1 MPKQPHKSTYS
12 RLQIKK
18 KLKDLEFK
26 KDMADAAKDKAE
38 TNKLTIQ
45 LNFFRK
51 LLQVKPELKKLEK
64 DYKNQIRR
72 KNST

>member
-26 KDMADAAKDKAE
+26 KDMAEVAKDKAKI
-38 TNKLTIQ
+38 NKLTIQ

-51 LLQVKPELKKLEK
+51 LFQQPPSLNKKKEEFE
-64 DYKNQIRR
+64 NQIQ